1 MKMWTRL
8 AATGL
13 LMLAVPACDE
23 GGGEPQPLQMRVNAL
38 SGGSCGNPDQSTAQV
53 DPLTD
58 LSQLTVRVREFDTV
72 KSAFHTVV
80 QETKSV
86 AGGSFVLSSV
96 PETLGAGHELVMV
109 GQGKQNRWYAADPNV
124 TVRRNQDNPIELLL
138 TKFGGFSC
146 VRLDSPVANP
156 QGAINFPN
164 VMFPAA
170 VELGDG
176 RILITGGFTSTS
188 NDGQANYLSSPSAAA
203 FLFNPR
209 TGEVRP
215 AGGGTMG
222 QGLGRAAHAME
233 FLPAEEPG
241 AADPAAGHDHVVII
255 GGAERLKITG
265 EVFPYSYDE
274 ADGRRDYVLYDVQAD
289 TFTVGSDLMTV
300 KRGFPRTHRMAD
312 GTVVITGGGRWPLET
327 ADEYLQVEIFD
338 VNRDGGPG
346 LIKVNYF
353 ASFFQRSGHSLT
365 FIRNTED
372 GLTNLLVFGGTFAK
386 VAKRTI
392 AEVLKQSA
400 QQREGI
406 GIDGTFEEVE
416 IKIAAG
422 SALTEADLPFTYHHQ
437 MTPIGGQRFLLTGGA
452 RVDCAGVASTDLANC
467 TMLAPRDGEAWIIS
481 YDGGSGTA
489 RPSILIEKASTNFGA
504 GRVFHTAHLT
514 GSGGVT
520 VVGGMAGTQAVQ
532 SDKILF
538 FDIATRAWR
547 AAPEGG
553 ADFAGRGGHVGITSV
568 SRSIL
573 LVGGETNTSN
583 LTGASRALVE
593 LYTPS
598 NIEIPTN

>member
-1 MKMWTRL
+1 MKMWMRL
-8 AATGL
+8 GAAGL
-13 LMLAVPACDE
+13 LMLALPACDD
-23 GGGEPQPLQMRVNAL
+23 GGGAPEPLQMRVNAL
-38 SGGSCGNPDQSTAQV
+38 SGGACGDPDKSTVQV
-53 DPLTD
+53 DPLSD
-58 LSQLTVRVREFDTV
+58 LSQLTVRVRGFDAERGEFRTL
-72 KSAFHTVV
+72 T

-86 AGGSFVLSSV
+86 SGGSFVLNSV
-96 PETLGAGHELVMV
+96 PESTTSGHELVMS
-109 GQGKQNRWYAADPNV
+109 GQGKQSRWYAADPNI

-138 TKFGGFSC
+138 TKYGGFSC
-146 VRLDSPVANP
+146 IRLDQPVSNP

-188 NDGQANYLSSPSAAA
+188 SDGSRNFLSTPSAAA

-209 TGEVRP
+209 NGEVRA

-222 QGLGRAAHAME
+222 QGLGRAGHAME
-233 FLPAEEPG
+233 FLPAEDP
-241 AADPAAGHDHVVII
+241 ASADPALGHDHVVII
-255 GGAERLKITG
+255 GGMERLEVTG
-265 EVFPYSYDE
+265 GVFSYDYDQ

-289 TFTVGSDLMTV
+289 TFTAGTELMNV

-312 GTVVITGGGRWPLET
+312 GTVVITGGGEWPLET
-327 ADEYLQVEIFD
+327 SDEYLQVEIFD

-346 LIKVNYF
+346 FIDVNHF

-372 GLTNLLVFGGTFAK
+372 GLTNLLAFGGTFTR
-386 VAKRTI
+386 VAGRKI

-416 IKIAAG
+416 IKITDG
-422 SALTEADLPFTYHHQ
+422 KLTEADLPFTFHHQ
-437 MTPIGGQRFLLTGGA
+437 MTPIGGQRFLLTGGS
-452 RVDCAGVASTDLANC
+452 RVDCTGASASDLAEKC
-467 TMLAPRDGEAWIIS
+467 TMMAPRDAEAWVIT
-481 YDGGSGTA
+481 YDAGSTGSK
-489 RPSILIEKASTNFGA
+489 PSILIEKASTGFGA
-504 GRVFHTAHLT
+504 GRVFHTTHLT
-514 GSGGVT
+514 QSGGVT

-532 SDKILF
+532 NDKILF
-538 FDIATRAWR
+538 FDIASRQWR

-553 ADFAGRGGHVGITSV
+553 ADFAARGGHAAVTGV

>member
-13 LMLAVPACDE
+13 LMLAVPACDD

-58 LSQLTVRVREFDTV
+58 LSQVTVRVREFDAERSEFNTL
-72 KSAFHTVV
+72 V

-86 AGGSFVLSSV
+86 SGGSFVLSAV
-96 PETLGAGHELVMV
+96 PETLGSGHELVMV

-146 VRLDSPVANP
+146 VRLDAPVSNP

-176 RILITGGFTSTS
+176 RILITGGFTATS
-188 NDGQANYLSSPSAAA
+188 NDGQANYLSNPSAAA

-209 TGEVRP
+209 NGEVRP

-222 QGLGRAAHAME
+222 QGLGRAAHSME
-233 FLPAEEPG
+233 FLPAEDPG
-241 AADPAAGHDHVVII
+241 AADPAVGHDHVVIV
-255 GGAERLKITG
+255 GGAERLKVTG
-265 EVFPYSYDE
+265 EAFPYSYDE

-289 TFTVGSDLMTV
+289 TFTVGSELMKI
-300 KRGFPRTHRMAD
+300 KRGFPRTYRMAD

-327 ADEYLQVEIFD
+327 SDEYLQVEIFD
-338 VNRDGGPG
+338 INRDGGPG
-346 LIKVNYF
+346 FVNVVHF

-365 FIRNTED
+365 FIRNTAD
-372 GLTNLLVFGGTFAK
+372 GLTNLLAFGGTFTK
-386 VAKRTI
+386 VAGRKI

-416 IKIAAG
+416 IKIATG
-422 SALTEADLPFTYHHQ
+422 SALTEADLPFTYHHR

-452 RVDCAGVASTDLANC
+452 RVECPGALDTCK
-467 TMLAPRDGEAWIIS
+467 MLAPRDGEAWIIS
-481 YDGGSGTA
+481 YDAGSGSA
-489 RPSILIEKASTNFGA
+489 KPSIVIEKASTNFGA

-520 VVGGMAGTQAVQ
+520 VVGGMSGTQAVQ
-532 SDKILF
+532 NDKILF
-538 FDIATRAWR
+538 YNIASREWR

-553 ADFAGRGGHVGITSV
+553 ADFAGRGGHAGVTGV